1 MAGGKEV
8 GRVQI
13 RVLPDSTNFGA
24 ELKRKLQQIE
34 RTAKVTIKTALDTT
48 GLAGEAKRA
57 AAAAGKSAKVTLS
70 TALDSKGVRQAVTD
84 AKRQAQSVAEKAP
97 IKAPLDIDTE
107 RGWQERVTREVKAAA
122 ARLEAQIP
130 LTVDGERMRAD
141 LAKTVKTAA
150 ENLNA
155 TVPVDAEQAA
165 AFRSKVQAMVDQIE
179 SRAAELKIAADT
191 AAARR
196 DADDLRD
203 SIDGRKATFNVDADT
218 GAAAAR
224 LAVLARDRII
234 NLHAQLSAGS
244 IGKVTAAL
252 AGLSGARVAGDAI
265 QHVSDVLTNLDRSV
279 PRVAALGTAF
289 VNLGSAA
296 LAGTSNILSLAGSV
310 ASIAP
315 AALAVPGIFAGI
327 AVGAT
332 TMILALKD
340 AGKVLGDL
348 GPQFSALQGSI
359 SSSFWAKAEA
369 PIRSL
374 ASSAL
379 PLLETKLSAV
389 SSSIGTFFAGIA
401 KGLSTKLSL
410 GQLGTQM
417 DYLKS
422 SIDIAAGAAQPLV
435 RSIMTLGTAGAS
447 YLPQLAGWFTKLT
460 AQFDAFITKS
470 AGDGS
475 LHRWITGGVSAL
487 QDLGRV
493 IGSTAG
499 ILGGFATAAA
509 NAGGASLGALAD
521 GLQRVNAAINGPVW
535 QGALTTV
542 FQGAHDAMA
551 ALAPGVSALGSAF
564 LSLAPTIAQVMTLAG
579 QAGSALLEGLGAAL
593 QNPVFQSGATAL
605 FQGILTGVQAL
616 QPAFPALGAA
626 AGSLM
631 SVLGTLASTIGPVL
645 GTTIQALAPVFTA
658 LMAAIQPI
666 IPVLGQALVSA
677 ISALAPI
684 LVAVAQG
691 IANFTNAFPGLAAVI
706 GVVAAAVVALLPV
719 LVSVISGIVG
729 FATTIAGAIGAFG
742 GFAAI
747 AGVLGTVFTTLGPV
761 IAAVGAVVAVFLA
774 GLAALAAMFAYAWS
788 TSEPFRA
795 AVMGLAQ
802 AFMGLVA
809 TVAGALMPILT
820 SLAGAVFPALMA
832 VVNAL
837 VPVFTLVI
845 QIITQV
851 ITILTTL
858 VTFVLGMLMPVF
870 QALLPVIT
878 TVFST
883 IASIITAAIGIIQGI
898 LTVFLG
904 LLQGN
909 WSMVWQGLVM
919 IVQSVW
925 ALLTAIVTGAIAIL
939 QAIIMAGL
947 TLITT
952 IWSAAWNLL
961 VTAATTIW
969 TIITTAITTAMTL
982 IQTVIQAGLALVS
995 AVWTAAWTALVAIA
1009 TSVWASITAAVSAA
1023 ISAVQAVVSGGL
1035 SAVQGVVSGIMS
1047 GILSFFVSAWA
1058 SITSAVSSA
1067 ISTVQAVI
1075 SAGMSAALS
1084 IVSGIMSG
1092 ILSVVSS
1099 IWASVTSA
1107 ISSAVSGAVSAISS
1121 GFSAALSAVSSAMS
1135 GIVSAVASG
1144 AASVVSG
1151 FSSMVSSAVSV
1162 LSGMIGQAAS
1172 IGGQI
1177 IAGLA
1182 SAISGG
1188 AATVVGAIK
1197 GVVSGAISAAKAA
1210 LGIHSPSRVFRGIG
1224 EYTVAGLTK
1233 GLTGK
1238 ASEAKKAS
1246 ADLAKGITQVYQKN
1260 AEAQRKRLKKKSI
1273 LGDPKAQAKA
1283 FYDTYAR
1290 ASTDALQRLASKR
1303 DGLLKRLDDQ
1313 KKKLDDLYKQ
1323 RNDKAA
1329 SISDQLM
1336 GTFDLKKASAGG
1348 IQGMIRGA
1356 QQAAAAIHQMRVNI
1370 WKLKERGFSQ
1380 NLINDLSAMDPRQAN
1395 QVAQQILRG
1404 SRAQQDAL
1412 RRQYRALEKQSSG
1425 AGKLVAN
1432 YMYSTGIQAANGL
1445 INGLR
1450 SQLAAV
1456 DVASKVLADRL
1467 VGTVRRRLGI
1477 HSPSRVMAIQGRY
1490 SAEGFAKG
1498 LRDNAHLA
1506 DLELR
1511 SLLASPP
1518 PVNAPRPV
1526 TAQGGGAEESFDEQL
1541 ARLLQEIRDL
1551 LESGM
1556 TLDGRRVSEALLLS
1570 DRRSRR
1576 R

>member
-8 GRVQI
+8 GRVKI

-34 RTAKVTIKTALDTT
+34 RTAKVTIKTALDTS

-57 AAAAGKSAKVTLS
+57 AAAASKSAKVTLS
-70 TALDSKGVRQAVTD
+70 TALDSKGVRKAVSDATKNAQDQA
-84 AKRQAQSVAEKAP
+84 AKAT

-130 LTVDGERMRAD
+130 LTVGGERMRAD
-141 LAKTVKTAA
+141 LAKTVKSATD
-150 ENLNA
+150 NLNA
-155 TVPVDAEQAA
+155 TIPVDAEQAA
-165 AFRSKVQAMVDQIE
+165 AFRSKVQGMVDQIE
-179 SRAAELKIAADT
+179 SRAADLKIAADT

-196 DADDLRD
+196 DADDLQND
-203 SIDGRKATFNVDADT
+203 INGRAATFNVNADT
-218 GAAAAR
+218 GAAMAR

-234 NLHAQLSAGS
+234 TFHAQLSAGS
-244 IGKVTAAL
+244 VGKVTAAL
-252 AGLSGARVAGDAI
+252 AGLSGARVAADAI
-265 QHVSDVLTNLDRSV
+265 QHVGDVLTNLDRSV
-279 PRVAALGTAF
+279 PRVAALATAF
-289 VNLGSAA
+289 TNLGAAA

-348 GPQFSALQGSI
+348 GPQFSALQDSI

-369 PIRSL
+369 PIRNL

-389 SSSIGTFFAGIA
+389 SSSIGSFFAGIA
-401 KGLSTKLSL
+401 QGLSSDLSL

-422 SIDIAAGAAQPLV
+422 SIDVAAGAAQPLV
-435 RSIMTLGTAGAS
+435 RAIMTLGTAGAS
-447 YLPQLAGWFTKLT
+447 YLPQLAGWFTDLSVR
-460 AQFDAFITKS
+460 FDAFVTKA

-475 LHRWITGGVSAL
+475 LHRWITGGVAAL

-493 IGSTAG
+493 IGATAG
-499 ILGGFATAAA
+499 ILGGFASAAA

-551 ALAPGVSALGSAF
+551 ALTPGVSALGDAF
-564 LSLAPTIAQVMTLAG
+564 ISLAPTIAQVMTLAG
-579 QAGSALLEGLGAAL
+579 QAGSALLQGLGAAL
-593 QNPVFQSGATAL
+593 QDPVFQSGATAM

-616 QPAFPALGAA
+616 QPAFPALGEA
-626 AGSLM
+626 AGALM

-645 GTTIQALAPVFTA
+645 GTAVQQLAPVFTA
-658 LMAAIQPI
+658 LMTAIQPL
-666 IPVLGQALVSA
+666 IPVLGQALVTA
-677 ISALAPI
+677 ISALAPL
-684 LVAVAQG
+684 LVTVAEG
-691 IANFTNAFPGLAAVI
+691 IASFTNAFPGLSAVI
-706 GVVAAAVVALLPV
+706 AVVAAALVALLPV
-719 LVSVISGIVG
+719 IISVISGIVG
-729 FATTIAGAIGAFG
+729 FATTIAGAIASFG
-742 GFAAI
+742 GLAAVTS
-747 AGVLGTVFTTLGPV
+747 VLGTAFSVLGPV
-761 IAAVGAVVAVFLA
+761 IAAVAAVAAVFVA

-795 AVMGLAQ
+795 AVMGLGQ
-802 AFMGLVA
+802 AFMGLVS

-820 SLAGAVFPALMA
+820 ALAGAVFPALMT

-845 QIITQV
+845 QIVTQV
-851 ITILTTL
+851 ITILTSL
-858 VTFVLGMLMPVF
+858 VTFILGMLMPVF
-870 QALLPVIT
+870 QAILPVIT
-878 TVFST
+878 TVFSA
-883 IASIITAAIGIIQGI
+883 IASIIAAAIGIVQGI
-898 LTVFLG
+898 LTAFLG

-909 WSMVWQGLVM
+909 WSMVWQGLSM

-925 ALLTAIVTGAIAIL
+925 ALIVAIVTGAIAIV
-939 QAIIMAGL
+939 QSIITAGL
-947 TLITT
+947 TLITS
-952 IWSAAWNLL
+952 IWSTVWN
-961 VTAATTIW
+961 
-969 TIITTAITTAMTL
+969 
-982 IQTVIQAGLALVS
+982 GLVS
-995 AVWTAAWTALVAIA
+995 IA
-1009 TSVWASITAAVSAA
+1009 TSIWGAITSAVSTA
-1023 ISAVQAVVSGGL
+1023 ISTVQAVISAGL
-1035 SAVQGVVSGIMS
+1035 SAAQGIVSGILS
-1047 GILSFFVSAWA
+1047 GILSFFVSVWS

-1099 IWASVTSA
+1099 VWSSITSTVSA
-1107 ISSAVSGAVSAISS
+1107 AASAVVSTVSA
-1121 GFSAALSAVSSAMS
+1121 GFNAALSAVSSVMS
-1135 GIVSAVASG
+1135 GIISAVTSG
-1144 AASVVSG
+1144 VSSVVSG
-1151 FSSMVSSAVSV
+1151 FTSMVSQGISV
-1162 LSGMIGQAAS
+1162 LTGMIGQAAS

-1182 SAISGG
+1182 NAISSG
-1188 AATVVGAIK
+1188 ASAVVGAISN
-1197 GVVSGAISAAKAA
+1197 VVSGAISAAKSA

-1224 EYTVAGLTK
+1224 EFTVAGLTK

-1260 AEAQRKRLKKKSI
+1260 AEDQRKRLKRKSI

-1290 ASTDALQRLASKR
+1290 ASTDALQKLATQR
-1303 DGLLKRLDDQ
+1303 DRLLKKLDGQ
-1313 KKKLDDLYKQ
+1313 RKELDDLYKA
-1323 RNDKAA
+1323 RSDKAA
-1329 SISDQLM
+1329 SLKDQYM
-1336 GTFDLKKASAGG
+1336 GSFDLGSASKGG
-1348 IQGMIRGA
+1348 MQGIVQGA
-1356 QQAAAAIHQMRVNI
+1356 KNAADAIYTLRANM
-1370 WKLKERGFSQ
+1370 WKLRKQGFSQ
-1380 NLINDLSAMDPRQAN
+1380 TMVEDLAKMDPATAN
-1395 QVAQQILRG
+1395 RAAKQILSS
-1404 SRAQQDAL
+1404 SRKQQDAL
-1412 RRQYRALEKQSSG
+1412 KAQYRRLEVQS
-1425 AGKLVAN
+1425 AGTGKFMAN
-1432 YMYSTGIQAANGL
+1432 SMYNTGIQAVKGL
-1445 INGLR
+1445 IAGLN
-1450 SQLAAV
+1450 SQLRAV
-1456 DVASKVLADRL
+1456 DTASKALADRL
-1467 VGTVRRRLGI
+1467 VRTVRTRLGI

-1490 SAEGFAKG
+1490 SAQGFAKG

-1506 DLELR
+1506 DAEFRRL
-1511 SLLASPP
+1511 STLAP
-1518 PVNAPRPV
+1518 APRPAAPD
-1526 TAQGGGAEESFDEQL
+1526 TPTGDENTDPLVGLL
-1541 ARLLQEIRDL
+1541 AEIRDL
-1551 LESGM
+1551 LGSGM
-1556 TLDGRRVSEALLLS
+1556 KLDGRKVSEALALA
-1570 DRRSRR
+1570 DRRSRWR
-1576 R
+1576 

>member
-13 RVLPDSTNFGA
+13 RVLPDSTNFA
-24 ELKRKLQQIE
+24 ADLKRKLQQLE
-34 RTAKVTIKTALDTT
+34 RTAKLTIKTALDTT

-57 AAAAGKSAKVTLS
+57 AAAASKSAKVTLS
-70 TALDSKGVRQAVTD
+70 TALDSKGVRQAVAD
-84 AKRQAQSVAEKAP
+84 AKKQAQAQAQAAAVKM
-97 IKAPLDIDTE
+97 PLDIDTE
-107 RGWQERVTREVKAAA
+107 KGWHERVTREVKAAA

-130 LTVDGERMRAD
+130 LTVDGERMRRELAD
-141 LAKTVKTAA
+141 TVKKAA
-150 ENLNA
+150 ADLNA
-155 TVPVDAEQAA
+155 TIPVDPEQAA
-165 AFRSKVQAMVDQIE
+165 SYRAKVQKMVDQIE
-179 SRAAELKIAADT
+179 SRAAELKITADT
-191 AAARR
+191 SAAR
-196 DADDLRD
+196 DEADDLHD
-203 SIDGRKATFNVDADT
+203 SVDGRNATFNVNADT
-218 GAAAAR
+218 GVAAAR

-234 NLHAQLSAGS
+234 NLHARLSTGS
-244 IGKVTAAL
+244 VGKVTAAL
-252 AGLSGARVAGDAI
+252 AGLSGARVAVDALKG
-265 QHVSDVLTNLDRSV
+265 VRDALTSLDRSV
-279 PRVAALGTAF
+279 PKIAALGTAIT
-289 VNLGSAA
+289 NLGSVA
-296 LAGTSNILSLAGSV
+296 LAGTSNILALAGSV

-315 AALAVPGIFAGI
+315 AALAVPGILAGI

-340 AGKVLGDL
+340 AGTVLADL
-348 GPQFSALQGSI
+348 GPQFTSLQDSI
-359 SSSFWAKAEA
+359 SASFWAKAEA

-374 ASSAL
+374 ASAAL

-389 SSSIGTFFAGIA
+389 SSSIGTFFSGIA
-401 KGLSTKLSL
+401 EGLSTKLSL

-417 DYLKS
+417 DYLKT
-422 SIDIAAGAAQPLV
+422 SIDIASTAAQPLV
-435 RSIMTLGTAGAS
+435 RAIMTLGTAGAS
-447 YLPQLAGWFTKLT
+447 YLPALAGWFTEVTTK
-460 AQFDAFITKS
+460 FDEFVMRA

-475 LHRWITGGVSAL
+475 LHRWIQGGITAL

-493 IGSTAG
+493 LGGAGG

-521 GLQRVNAAINGPVW
+521 GLQRVSSAVNGPVW

-542 FQGAHDAMA
+542 FEGAHNAMA
-551 ALAPGVSALGSAF
+551 ALSPGVSALGDAF
-564 LSLAPTIAQVMTLAG
+564 IALAPTLSQIMTLAG
-579 QAGSALLEGLGAAL
+579 QAGSALLEGLGSAL
-593 QNPVFQSGATAL
+593 QNPAFQSGATAM
-605 FQGILTGVQAL
+605 FEGILTGVQAL
-616 QPAFPALGAA
+616 QPAFPALGQA

-631 SVLGTLASTIGPVL
+631 SVIGTLAATFGPVL
-645 GTTIQALAPVFTA
+645 GTAIQALAPVFTS
-658 LMAAIQPI
+658 LMSAIQPI

-684 LVAVAQG
+684 LVTVAQG
-691 IANFTNAFPGLAAVI
+691 IANFSGSFPGLASILA
-706 GVVAAAVVALLPV
+706 VVAAAFVALLPTI
-719 LVSVISGIVG
+719 VSIISGIVS
-729 FATTIAGAIGAFG
+729 FVTTIAGAIASFG

-747 AGVLGTVFTTLGPV
+747 ASVLGSVFSVLGPV
-761 IAAVGAVVAVFLA
+761 IGAVVGVIAIFAA
-774 GLAALAAMFAYAWS
+774 GLAALAAMFAYAWA

-795 AVMGLAQ
+795 AVMGLVQ

-809 TVAGALMPILT
+809 TVAGALVPIIT
-820 SLAGAVFPALMA
+820 SLASAVFPALMA

-851 ITILTTL
+851 ITILTSL
-858 VTFVLGMLMPVF
+858 VTVVLGMLIPVF
-870 QALLPVIT
+870 QAILPVIT
-878 TVFST
+878 TVFSA
-883 IASIITAAIGIIQGI
+883 IAAIITAAIGIVQGI
-898 LTVFLG
+898 LTAFLG

-909 WSMVWQGLVM
+909 WSMVWQGLMMVVQSIWALIVAVITGALA
-919 IVQSVW
+919 IVQSII
-925 ALLTAIVTGAIAIL
+925 TAA
-939 QAIIMAGL
+939 L
-947 TLITT
+947 TLITS
-952 IWSAAWNLL
+952 IWS
-961 VTAATTIW
+961 
-969 TIITTAITTAMTL
+969 
-982 IQTVIQAGLALVS
+982 TV
-995 AVWTAAWTALVAIA
+995 WTALVAVVTAIWTA
-1009 TSVWASITAAVSAA
+1009 ITSAVSAA
-1023 ISAVQAVVSGGL
+1023 LAVVQAVISAGL
-1035 SAVQGVVSGIMS
+1035 AAAQGVVSGIMAA
-1047 GILSFFVSAWA
+1047 ILSFFVSVWT

-1067 ISTVQAVI
+1067 ISTVQSVI
-1075 SAGMSAALS
+1075 SAGLSAAQAVVAS
-1084 IVSGIMSG
+1084 IMNAV
-1092 ILSVVSS
+1092 LSVISS
-1099 IWASVTSA
+1099 VWSAITSA
-1107 ISSAVSGAVSAISS
+1107 ISSAISAVVSVISA
-1121 GFSAALSAVSSAMS
+1121 GFNAALSAVASVMSA
-1135 GIVSAVASG
+1135 IISAVTSG
-1144 AASVVSG
+1144 VASVVSG
-1151 FSSMVSSAVSV
+1151 FTSMVSSAVGV
-1162 LSGMIGQAAS
+1162 LRGMIGQAAS

-1182 SAISGG
+1182 NAIRGG
-1188 AATVVGAIK
+1188 AAAVVGALK
-1197 GVVSGAISAAKAA
+1197 GVVDGAINAAKAA

-1336 GTFDLKKASAGG
+1336 GSFDLKKASAGG

-1477 HSPSRVMAIQGRY
+1477 HSPSRVMAVQGRY

-1511 SLLASPP
+1511 SLLASPS